1 MKAVKFLDLVST
13 VLQSKRELYFDQSF
27 YLATIIVKA
36 IRNGVCRTLQ
46 FIFDSR
52 TMDKKW
58 CYLIHLN
65 NSHNNLCF
73 AGSLRQTLQ
82 L

>member
-36 IRNGVCRTLQ
+36 IRNGVCRTL
-46 FIFDSR
+46 
-52 TMDKKW
+52 
-58 CYLIHLN
+58 
-65 NSHNNLCF
+65 
-73 AGSLRQTLQ
+73 
-82 L
+82 